1 MTASDLPRF
10 TQNASTEP
18 SEAPQ
23 GLLALSAQTQTEP
36 ALARPGPRQAVFS
49 VRQCEGGRHP
59 SNHAI
64 PVFHRVISRLSSLA
78 CGRDTPRR

>member
-23 GLLALSAQTQTEP
+23 GLLALSAP
-36 ALARPGPRQAVFS
+36 KNRKPNLLSPVLS
-49 VRQCEGGRHP
+49 
-59 SNHAI
+59 HAKRF
-64 PVFHRVISRLSSLA
+64 PA
-78 CGRDTPRR
+78 CGKAAC